1 EQDLVGA
8 TCLPGDWVLDN
19 ASMKALFTAAGGDIV
34 EVSGEVLTSYRADG
48 TWLTQ
53 YTEWTTVAKDAKATT
68 TMVRNGDDHGTYRV
82 ADDSGLTLV
91 TNEMNSVLVMTLA
104 MPGQPEVSTTI
115 PGEMTPSDDVTFHCD
130 SETLSVMSEGS
141 TTTFTRR
148 G

>member
-1 EQDLVGA
+1 LALTGCGEDTPPDNATGTGATGEVVESESDAGEASETDSAKEDDPEGEPVPEASEQDLVGA

-53 YTEWTTVAKDAKATT
+53 YTEWTTVAKDAEATT

-91 TNEMNSVLVMTLA
+91 T
-104 MPGQPEVSTTI
+104 
-115 PGEMTPSDDVTFHCD
+115 
-130 SETLSVMSEGS
+130 
-141 TTTFTRR
+141 
-148 G
+148 